1 MSTIYA
7 DLFADVSWHKP
18 NVTFVR
24 DNAYRLDAAFFSQNA
39 ELARMAL
46 GSSGL
51 PVHPMRDLAKVF
63 ALSDFSLGRIP
74 AAEDRGVAFFTF
86 SDILEWDAQPTMFL
100 SRKYEPNLDDYIV
113 KEGWV
118 LLSRAGTVGN
128 AIIVGPELSG
138 KAIANHAIRIVPKDN
153 DIGRLLYLVLTGSIG
168 RTVISSFMYGA
179 VVDVIKPAQ
188 VEQLEIPFPSTPVLK
203 RLSALIGKSIAAK
216 GVSVSLLR
224 NACIL
229 VQKVNSL
236 PLLSKEYITTG
247 NEMPQPTSF
256 EIISKRIVE
265 NSVQDSE
272 YRLDAHFYNPTAQ
285 LAVTNIKKCCGEVKT
300 VGDVA
305 RVLFAGGRLKRNYV
319 ESTHGVPFLS
329 GKNIVQIRP
338 TDLKYVSNLSTLEL
352 QDLIVKKDWILIT
365 RTGTIGRTCY
375 IWKNYENYTA
385 SDNIL
390 RVVPDHNKIDSGYL
404 YAFLSSGY
412 GYKQILRYRCGSV
425 VDLITNTQI
434 EKVLIPIPSRKDQ
447 LAIGEMVREAYEK
460 RAEAIRLED
469 EAQAIL
475 MNELTKAQGAK
486 GV

>member
-1 MSTIYA
+1 MSTIYT
-7 DLFADVSWHKP
+7 DLFADISWHKP
-18 NVTFVR
+18 NATFVR

-51 PVHPMRDLAKVF
+51 TVHPMRDLAKVF

-74 AAEDRGVAFFTF
+74 AAEDRGIAFFTF

-113 KEGWV
+113 KKGWV

-153 DIGRLLYLVLTGSIG
+153 DIGSLLYLILRGSIG

-188 VEQLEIPFPSTPVLK
+188 VEQLEIPLPSTPVLK

-216 GVSVSLLR
+216 GDSVSLLR

-236 PLLSKEYITTG
+236 PLFAKEYVTNG

-256 EIISKRIVE
+256 KIISKSIVE
-265 NSVQDSE
+265 NSVQDSD
-272 YRLDAHFYNPTAQ
+272 YRLDAHFYNPIAQ
-285 LAVTNIKKCCGEVKT
+285 LAVANIKKCRCEVKT
-300 VGDVA
+300 VDKVA
-305 RVLFAGGRLKRNYV
+305 ERVLMGPRFKRNYV
-319 ESTHGVPFLS
+319 ESSHGVPFLS

-338 TDLKYVSNLSTLEL
+338 TDLKYLSNLQMADMQEL
-352 QDLIVKKDWILIT
+352 VVKRGWTLIT
-365 RTGTIGRTCY
+365 RSGTIGRTCFV
-375 IWKNYENYTA
+375 WKNYEDYAA
-385 SDNIL
+385 SEHIL
-390 RVVPDHNKIDSGYL
+390 RVIPDENAIDPGYL
-404 YAFLSSGY
+404 YAFLSSPY
-412 GYKQILRYRCGSV
+412 GHEQILRYRHGSV
-425 VDLITNTQI
+425 IDEVTDKQI
-434 EKVLIPIPSRKDQ
+434 EHVLVPCPSRKDQ
-447 LAIGEMVREAYEK
+447 ETIGDIVREAYEK

-469 EAQAIL
+469 EAQNIL
-475 MNELTKAQGAK
+475 MNELTKTHDGK